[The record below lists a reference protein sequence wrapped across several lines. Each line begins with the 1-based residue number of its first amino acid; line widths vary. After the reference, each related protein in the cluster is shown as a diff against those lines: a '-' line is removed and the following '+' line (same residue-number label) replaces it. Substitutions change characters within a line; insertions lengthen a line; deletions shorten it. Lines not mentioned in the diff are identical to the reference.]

1 MRFTVDERLYELFPA
16 LRIGVLV
23 LEVDNR
29 KYGEDGLEEVLNQ
42 VRLSFS
48 YDKPQDH
55 PHIKVWREAFNK
67 LGISASKYWS
77 SIESL
82 LRRAL
87 KGGPFPRINPL
98 VDLYNAISLK
108 YLVPMGGHAIAPLE
122 GDIFLGLADG
132 TEAFHP
138 MDSEEAEI
146 VGKGEVVYKD
156 AVEVLTRR
164 WVWRQCEKDK
174 VTEETR
180 LVFVPIDVMAGLPG
194 DLPEK
199 VMADM
204 EDRLRQN
211 GNGRIIHRDVLTR
224 EKQSTEFS
232 V

>member
-1 MRFTVDERLYELFPA
+1 MRFSTDERLYELFPG
-16 LRIGVLV
+16 LKIGVLV
-23 LEVDNR
+23 LEIDNT
-29 KYGEDGLEEVLNQ
+29 KYGTDGLAEVLEQ
-42 VRLSFS
+42 VRSHFPH
-48 YDKPQDH
+48 DKPQDH
-55 PHIKVWREAFNK
+55 PHIKVWREAFSK
-67 LGISASKYWS
+67 LGISASKYLS

-108 YLVPMGGHAIAPLE
+108 YLVPMGGHAVAPLV
-122 GDIFLGLADG
+122 GDIFLGFAEG
-132 TEAFHP
+132 TEPFHP
-138 MDSEEAEI
+138 MDSAETEV

-156 AVEVLTRR
+156 GAEVLTRR

-174 VTEETR
+174 VTGETR
-180 LVFVPIDVMAGLPG
+180 LVFVPIDVMAGLPE

-204 EDRLRQN
+204 EIRLAQN
-211 GNGRIIHRDVLTR
+211 GNGRIIHQDILTR
-224 EKQSTEFS
+224 EKLSTTLP